1 MKSLAPNL
9 FDERFD
15 DLMKIGRARL
25 RALAPEWTDYNAHDP
40 GITLMELFAWTSEA
54 QLYSLARMRRDERAA
69 YAAFLGIK
77 TGGTRGAAGVIWPDR
92 SDPNSPV
99 ASYLATMVLSRDTV
113 INLAGTPAP
122 TFRPQDKLL
131 WVPGRI
137 RSLRSQTA
145 RGGGAATDLTMSNQR
160 GNLTFLPFG
169 ERAGPMAVLALD
181 YVCNDPRGL
190 FGSDRKAAKDA
201 LWPIGVLAAPPLTG
215 STSDSTPP
223 TRKGSSP
230 IAATLVDG
238 DGRYAVR
245 VARDTTQGLLASGVL
260 MLDLSTVPTSPEAFT
275 IELRSPRGFARPPRW
290 LRVEPSVIPVLQG
303 RVVSNELNTSIAKPN
318 WCFTLANPGVRFE
331 ADKEP
336 VSVMIVDPDT
346 RLELPWKRVDRLV
359 DQGPDESVYEYD
371 ASTGQITFG
380 NGVNGRLAPDQAQV
394 LATYAV
400 SDAEQGNVGRN
411 RKWQVAGFQG
421 VMGINLD
428 PISGG
433 ASPLGWK
440 DQRRDARERSKS
452 EHALVSSADIMTAA
466 KTLPLLEVAR
476 AWISAPAT
484 GTPRTGVVTLVAMR
498 ARTGSNEP
506 VEAPETSR
514 WLDAIRGRL
523 APRMPL
529 GVRLAVVAP
538 AYVPFSITATV
549 ESIRGFAPE
558 DIKTAIEKKL
568 NERLTLVA
576 SSDDDKQRDAGVG
589 VTVRDV
595 TIWIRSTPGVAR
607 VTTMKLFDATG
618 KALDDGVAV
627 PRDGFPKWLFD
638 ASKISVSRQ
647 QSGSER

>member
-99 ASYLATMVLSRDTV
+99 ASYPRDDGAV
-113 INLAGTPAP
+113 AGHGDQPGRHPSADVQAAGQT
-122 TFRPQDKLL
+122 L

-160 GNLTFLPFG
+160 GNLTFFRS
-169 ERAGPMAVLALD
+169 E
-181 YVCNDPRGL
+181 
-190 FGSDRKAAKDA
+190 S
-201 LWPIGVLAAPPLTG
+201 
-215 STSDSTPP
+215 
-223 TRKGSSP
+223 
-230 IAATLVDG
+230 
-238 DGRYAVR
+238 VR
-245 VARDTTQGLLASGVL
+245 VPWRCWRSTTSATIRAAFSAQIEKRRRMRCGDRRSRGTAVDRINERFDPANEKGIVANRGDARRRRRPLCGSRCSRHDAGLLASGVL
-260 MLDLSTVPTSPEAFT
+260 MLDLSSVPTSPEAFT

-359 DQGPDESVYEYD
+359 DQGPTSPCTSTTHRRTNHLRQRRERSVG
-371 ASTGQITFG
+371 A
-380 NGVNGRLAPDQAQV
+380 RQAQV

-411 RKWQVAGFQG
+411 RKWQVAGFQ
-421 VMGINLD
+421 V
-428 PISGG
+428 
-433 ASPLGWK
+433 
-440 DQRRDARERSKS
+440 
-452 EHALVSSADIMTAA
+452 
-466 KTLPLLEVAR
+466 
-476 AWISAPAT
+476 
-484 GTPRTGVVTLVAMR
+484 
-498 ARTGSNEP
+498 
-506 VEAPETSR
+506 
-514 WLDAIRGRL
+514 
-523 APRMPL
+523 
-529 GVRLAVVAP
+529 
-538 AYVPFSITATV
+538 
-549 ESIRGFAPE
+549 
-558 DIKTAIEKKL
+558 
-568 NERLTLVA
+568 
-576 SSDDDKQRDAGVG
+576 
-589 VTVRDV
+589 
-595 TIWIRSTPGVAR
+595 
-607 VTTMKLFDATG
+607 
-618 KALDDGVAV
+618 
-627 PRDGFPKWLFD
+627 
-638 ASKISVSRQ
+638 
-647 QSGSER
+647 